1 MSRVYFHID
10 LNAFFASCEV
20 LLDPGLKGKP
30 IAVSGTT
37 RRSVLSTCSYEARA
51 FGVHSA
57 MPVEEAKRLCREL
70 IIVEPHFH
78 YYREVSEEFM
88 KIVRSYTEEVEQASI
103 DECYADM
110 TEAIMKFEKP
120 LDLAW
125 TLQRR
130 VRDELGVTCSIGVAP
145 NLFLAKMA
153 SDMKKPNGITVL
165 RLREVPAK
173 LWPLPISDMRGVGAK
188 SLPWME
194 ELNIKTIGDLANWS
208 DAESLRPVFGKN
220 AEQMIR
226 RANGYDDRRIVKE
239 WDSKSMGVSET
250 FLEDITDYDELRG
263 MFRTLS
269 RTLSARLAKAKKAGR
284 LVQIRIKYH
293 DFSSADRS
301 VHLSSPV
308 WKADDLFVQ
317 AIGLFNG
324 HWDNEPVRLIGISV
338 SDFETKNSAGS
349 QLSLFDESVSRR
361 EETMA
366 VLKELNSLLSGTRLV
381 RASEVSHED

>member
-10 LNAFFASCEV
+10 LNAFFAGCEV
-20 LLDPGLKGKP
+20 LLDPSLKGRP

-57 MPVEEAKRLCREL
+57 MPVEEARRLCRDL

-78 YYREVSEEFM
+78 YYREVSAEFM
-88 KIVRSYTEEVEQASI
+88 KIVRSYTDEVEQASI

-110 TEAIMKFEKP
+110 TEAIMKFERP

-125 TLQRR
+125 TLQKR
-130 VRDELGVTCSIGVAP
+130 VFNELGVTCSIGVAP

-165 RLREVPAK
+165 RIREVPAK
-173 LWPLPISDMRGVGAK
+173 LWPLPIREMRGVGAK

-194 ELNIKTIGDLANWS
+194 ELGIRTIGDLARVT
-208 DAESLRPVFGKN
+208 DMESLRPVFGRN
-220 AEQMIR
+220 AEMMVR
-226 RANGYDDRRIVKE
+226 RANGYDDRKIVKE

-269 RTLSARLAKAKKAGR
+269 RTLSGRLAKAKKEGS
-284 LVQIRIKYH
+284 LIQIRIKYH
-293 DFSSADRS
+293 DFSIADRS

-317 AIGLFNG
+317 AIGLFNE
-324 HWDNEPVRLIGISV
+324 HWDNEPVRLLGISV
-338 SDFETKNSAGS
+338 SDFESKTVAGS

-366 VLKELNSLLSGTRLV
+366 VLKELNGQLGSVRLL